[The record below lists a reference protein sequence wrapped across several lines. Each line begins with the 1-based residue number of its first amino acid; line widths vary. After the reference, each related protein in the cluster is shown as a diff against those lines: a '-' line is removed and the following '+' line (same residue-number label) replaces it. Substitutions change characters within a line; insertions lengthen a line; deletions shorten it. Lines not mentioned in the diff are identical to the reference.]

1 MFTKMK
7 KKSIVALLTMLV
19 MAVSFSV
26 PTVTFSA
33 PEDLA
38 DYEYMDDFEY
48 ISDYDDFDNSDG
60 DVDFSDYA
68 DCEEE

>member
-1 MFTKMK
+1 MFTKNT
-7 KKSIVALLTMLV
+7 KKSIVALLVMLV
-19 MAVSFSV
+19 MTVSL
-26 PTVTFSA
+26 SA

>member
-1 MFTKMK
+1 MFTKMT

-26 PTVTFSA
+26 PNVTFSA

-48 ISDYDDFDNSDG
+48 VSDYDDFDNSDG

-68 DCEEE
+68 D

>member
-1 MFTKMK
+1 MFTKST
-7 KKSIVALLTMLV
+7 KKSIATLLAMLV
-19 MAVSFSV
+19 MTVSL
-26 PTVTFSA
+26 SA

-38 DYEYMDDFEY
+38 DYEQMDDFEY
-48 ISDYDDFDNSDG
+48 VSDYDDFDNSDG

>member
-1 MFTKMK
+1 MFTKST
-7 KKSIVALLTMLV
+7 KKSIATLLAMLV
-19 MAVSFSV
+19 MTVSL
-26 PTVTFSA
+26 SA
-33 PEDLA
+33 PEDLS

-48 ISDYDDFDNSDG
+48 VSDYDDFDG

>member
-1 MFTKMK
+1 MFTKSTK
-7 KKSIVALLTMLV
+7 KLISTLLAMLV
-19 MAVSFSV
+19 MTVSL
-26 PTVTFSA
+26 SA

-48 ISDYDDFDNSDG
+48 VSDYDDFDNSDG

-68 DCEEE
+68 EEE